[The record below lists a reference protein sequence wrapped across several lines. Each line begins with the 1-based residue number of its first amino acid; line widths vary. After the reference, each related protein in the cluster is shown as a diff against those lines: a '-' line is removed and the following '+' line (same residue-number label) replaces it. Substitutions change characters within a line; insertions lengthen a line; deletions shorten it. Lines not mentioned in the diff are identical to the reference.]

1 VPKLREDDDEC
12 LKGKDMETKCEKPP
26 LVPERIRRI
35 DGQSFAFLQHRFLRD
50 GFLCALSADEQRLY
64 LFLVLAA
71 DRSGMSFYHYDRIC
85 SILEMVGDDYIDARN
100 GLIKKDLIAF
110 DGSRFQVLS
119 LPAKPVYPIAS
130 SARMRVNVDDEDCA
144 TIRAEILSS
153 LEQARRDFR

>member
-1 VPKLREDDDEC
+1 
-12 LKGKDMETKCEKPP
+12 MESKSVKPP

-35 DGQSFAFLQHRFLRD
+35 DGQSFAFLPHRFLRD
-50 GFLCALSADEQRLY
+50 GFMCSLSADEQRLY

-71 DRSGMSFYHYDRIC
+71 DRSGMSYYHYDRIC

-119 LPAKPVYPIAS
+119 LPAKPVYSIAQPTR
-130 SARMRVNVDDEDCA
+130 ARAQVDDNEDPA
-144 TIRAEILSS
+144 TIRATILGS
-153 LEQARRDFR
+153 LEQARRDFG